1 MYNTFFVPIDLK
13 SCPFCGESPY
23 SKIYMVNGFNDVPQ
37 LRAKIACEKCHIQ
50 KYKDMNIVVEEP
62 TFLNVINL
70 MSEVTKDWNTRAEVE
85 N

>member
-1 MYNTFFVPIDLK
+1 
-13 SCPFCGESPY
+13 
-23 SKIYMVNGFNDVPQ
+23 
-37 LRAKIACEKCHIQ
+37 
-50 KYKDMNIVVEEP
+50 MNIVVEEP